1 MQVGFIGLGR
11 MGRPMSHSLAKAGH
25 RLVLCDAR
33 HEAAA
38 ELAAS
43 SGAAHAATP
52 AEIAQACEVAIISVP
67 GPAESAA
74 VLLEP
79 GGLLDAARPGFL
91 VVDMTT
97 NTVPHSRDMARRAT
111 ARGIDYLDAP
121 VSRGNGSGELTI
133 MVGGEANAVERARP
147 LLEAI
152 AATVCFVG
160 PSGAG
165 TAAKLVNQAV
175 YVAYMAAFAEGLALA
190 ESFGIPLEA
199 ALRAL
204 GRASAGDPLITT
216 KYEEIRGLSDRRFPI
231 ASALRY
237 LDYADEA
244 FATLG
249 SAKPVID
256 AAAASLRDAVTR
268 GLGGDD
274 LVVGRHGYLT
284 RRKPD
289 R

>member
-1 MQVGFIGLGR
+1 MRVGLIGLGR
-11 MGRPMSHSLAKAGH
+11 MGRPMSESLVNAGH
-25 RLVLCDAR
+25 ELVLCDAR
-33 HEAAA
+33 PEVAAA
-38 ELAAS
+38 LAAS
-43 SGAAHAATP
+43 HGAAHVAAP
-52 AEIAQACEVAIISVP
+52 AEIAQTCDVGVISVP
-67 GPAESAA
+67 GPMESAA

-79 GGLLDAARPGFL
+79 GGLLPAARPGFL
-91 VVDMTT
+91 VIDMTT
-97 NTVPHSRDMARRAT
+97 NTVPHSRDMARHA
-111 ARGIDYLDAP
+111 AALGVDYLDAP
-121 VSRGNGSGELTI
+121 VSRGNGSGTLTI
-133 MVGGEANAVERARP
+133 MVGGDPDAFARARA
-147 LLEAI
+147 LLQAI

-165 TAAKLVNQAV
+165 TAAKLINQAV

-199 ALRAL
+199 ALTAL

-216 KYEEIRGLSDRRFPI
+216 KYEEIRGLSDKRFAI

-244 FATLG
+244 FATLD

-256 AAAASLRDAVTR
+256 AAASSLRGAVSR

-274 LVVGRHGYLT
+274 LIVGRHGYLA
-284 RRKPD
+284 RRKPAS
-289 R
+289 